1 MNLVSKFNTLK
12 MVFLNSTGF
21 LQFGAMALDI
31 SHVALMLFIAFGW
44 LVPQLRKTHLFVVLV
59 TGSSWLIFSNGNGIA
74 NCIITDWHYH
84 ILRKL
89 GETKLP
95 ETYAQ
100 YVLQRLTGFTI
111 QKNIA
116 MSVTRSGWL
125 ISLILSAV
133 MAYRQHGQARKLKC
147 INSQYP
153 HD

>member
-1 MNLVSKFNTLK
+1 MAF
-12 MVFLNSTGF
+12 FNSTGF
-21 LQFGAMALDI
+21 LQFGALALDI
-31 SHVALMLFIAFGW
+31 SHIALMLFIAFGW
-44 LVPQLRKTHLFVVLV
+44 LAPHLRKSHLIVALI
-59 TGSSWLIFSNGNGIA
+59 TGGSWLIFSNGNGIA
-74 NCIITDWHYH
+74 NCILTGWHYQ

-89 GETKLP
+89 GETNLP

-100 YVLQRLTGFTI
+100 YALQRLTGLTI

-125 ISLILSAV
+125 ISLILSSV
-133 MAYRQHGQARKLKC
+133 MAYREHGQARKIKC